1 MPILTVRQAIQEAL
15 REEMRRDPRVF
26 LLGEDIAHYGS
37 AYGVTKGFVEEFGEK
52 RVVDTPISETAIV
65 GAATGAALGG
75 LRPVPEIMSINFALQ
90 ALDQVINHT
99 AKLSYMFGGQMKV
112 PLVLR
117 TPAGWSQLSATHS
130 QTLELFF
137 AYVPGLK
144 VVMPSTPYDHK
155 GLLKSAIRDDDPVI
169 FIEHAL
175 IYGTKGEVP
184 EEEYLVPI
192 GQSIVRRP
200 GKDVTVVAYSRMA
213 LVAMEAARE
222 LAKEGIEVEVVDLR
236 TLRPL
241 DMTPVLES
249 VHKTHRAVVAEEGW
263 RTYGIGAEVASQ
275 IAERAFDDLDA
286 PVRRVAGVDVP
297 APYNKTLEQAAFP
310 HAADLIAAIRETLK

>member
-15 REEMRRDPRVF
+15 REEMRRDENVF

-37 AYGVTKGFVEEFGEK
+37 SYGVTKGFVDEFGEK
-52 RVVDTPISETAIV
+52 RVKDTPISETAII

-90 ALDQVINHT
+90 AIDQVVNHT

-112 PLVLR
+112 PMVMR

-175 IYGTKGEVP
+175 LYGMKGEVP

-192 GQSIVRRP
+192 GKSVVRRP
-200 GKDVTVVAYSRMA
+200 GKDVTVVSYSRMA
-213 LVAMEAARE
+213 VAAVEAAND
-222 LAKEGIEVEVVDLR
+222 LAKEGIDVEVIDLR

-241 DMTPVLES
+241 DLEPVLES
-249 VHKTHRAVVAEEGW
+249 VKKTNRLVIAEEGW
-263 RTYGIGAEVASQ
+263 KSFGIGAE
-275 IAERAFDDLDA
+275 IAARVSEEAFDYLDA
-286 PVRRVAGVDVP
+286 PIRRVAGVEVP
-297 APYNKTLEQAAFP
+297 APYNKHLEMAAFP
-310 HAADLIAAIRETLK
+310 HKANVVEAIRDVLK

>member
-15 REEMRRDPRVF
+15 REEMRRDENVF
-26 LLGEDIAHYGS
+26 LMGEDIAYYGS
-37 AYGVTKGFVEEFGEK
+37 AYGVTKGFVDEFGEK
-52 RVVDTPISETAIV
+52 RVKDTPISETAII

-90 ALDQVINHT
+90 AIDQLVNHT

-112 PLVLR
+112 PMVMR
-117 TPAGWSQLSATHS
+117 TPSGWSQLSATHS

-175 IYGTKGEVP
+175 IYGAKGEVP

-192 GQSIVRRP
+192 GKSVVRRP
-200 GKDVTVVAYSRMA
+200 GKDVTVVSYSRMA
-213 LVAMEAARE
+213 LAAMEAAND
-222 LAKEGIEVEVVDLR
+222 LAKEGIDVEVIDLR

-241 DMTPVLES
+241 DLEPVLES
-249 VHKTHRAVVAEEGW
+249 VKKTNRLVVAEEGW
-263 RTYGIGAEVASQ
+263 KSFGIGAEIAARVA
-275 IAERAFDDLDA
+275 EEAFDYLDA
-286 PVRRVAGVDVP
+286 PIRRVAGVEVP
-297 APYNKTLEQAAFP
+297 APYNKHLEMTAFP
-310 HAADLIAAIRETLK
+310 HKADVVAAIRQVLK